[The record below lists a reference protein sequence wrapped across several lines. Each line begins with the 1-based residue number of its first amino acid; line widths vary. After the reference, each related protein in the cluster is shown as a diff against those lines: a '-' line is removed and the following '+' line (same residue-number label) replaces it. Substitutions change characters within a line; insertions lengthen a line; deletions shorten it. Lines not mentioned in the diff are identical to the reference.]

1 MLVNCCS
8 FRNVESNQSQYDI
21 NKSTACKV
29 INVLLLVAGILV
41 TSLGGGGVV
50 ASVVFGIDF
59 SIFTPLVLGVTIG
72 IGLLLLVAGINC
84 LICRSLVSKAQA
96 SRLPLPGD
104 QDVLI
109 LRKAVAES
117 QAAAAAAEAN
127 FDEQIRNFTVKQ
139 QSYQGILDRKKQEA
153 IKVAEAKE
161 NLLATREKIQSSTDS
176 ETLQSKYLIFSRV
189 KKDSSEFR
197 KLDLCLQTYLEAVDG
212 WSSVSIQLDDEQPQ
226 VDSLMHAAQNLSRCV
241 EELLKNSRQLCNL
254 LENKVSEDQLK
265 INGLKVKIVE
275 LEQKIQDLKITNSTQ
290 DETIKILNQQ
300 LEDLRQ
306 AKAKLEQDQEKKL
319 ADILREKA
327 SITAKLTATV
337 TKLERDKVRGKLQSQ
352 LSQISDKL
360 KEEKDKV
367 EDLEQILQT
376 ERAKGQAS
384 EEEILRLNRELE
396 SRQNKIKELTEKIQN
411 LEIVQ
416 IRYTSLS
423 TKLSLEKQEKE
434 NERSRNEKL
443 LQELESLREKSR
455 SEIDLQVQKIVNLQK
470 ELDSISQDN
479 SELKNTFESLR
490 EKSRSEKDLHM
501 HKIVNFQKELDSIS
515 QDNSKLKNTL
525 ELYERMFRAFEEK
538 LGKKKHKELA
548 AFKTVR
554 ENLAA
559 FSHYSRE
566 HILTLSQDKLYKK
579 IDEQSKELQE
589 ERERNQ
595 ELQQRINQ
603 LESQIT
609 SLSETTTKQLEQ
621 IESKDKQIEELQ
633 SKLLESSRD
642 AASSRALVQAMA
654 MSLPESRRQQ
664 LLSTILPSQE
674 SPDKQPPQH

>member
-1 MLVNCCS
+1 M
-8 FRNVESNQSQYDI
+8 
-21 NKSTACKV
+21 
-29 INVLLLVAGILV
+29 
-41 TSLGGGGVV
+41 
-50 ASVVFGIDF
+50 
-59 SIFTPLVLGVTIG
+59 
-72 IGLLLLVAGINC
+72 
-84 LICRSLVSKAQA
+84 
-96 SRLPLPGD
+96 
-104 QDVLI
+104 
-109 LRKAVAES
+109 
-117 QAAAAAAEAN
+117 
-127 FDEQIRNFTVKQ
+127 
-139 QSYQGILDRKKQEA
+139 
-153 IKVAEAKE
+153 
-161 NLLATREKIQSSTDS
+161 
-176 ETLQSKYLIFSRV
+176 
-189 KKDSSEFR
+189 
-197 KLDLCLQTYLEAVDG
+197 QTYLEAVDG

-455 SEIDLQVQKIVNLQK
+455 SE
-470 ELDSISQDN
+470 
-479 SELKNTFESLR
+479 
-490 EKSRSEKDLHM
+490 KDLHM

>member
-455 SEIDLQVQKIVNLQK
+455 SE
-470 ELDSISQDN
+470 
-479 SELKNTFESLR
+479 
-490 EKSRSEKDLHM
+490 KDLHM

>member
-1 MLVNCCS
+1 
-8 FRNVESNQSQYDI
+8 
-21 NKSTACKV
+21 
-29 INVLLLVAGILV
+29 
-41 TSLGGGGVV
+41 GGGGVV

-455 SEIDLQVQKIVNLQK
+455 SE
-470 ELDSISQDN
+470 
-479 SELKNTFESLR
+479 
-490 EKSRSEKDLHM
+490 KDLHM